1 MSASLRCRH
10 HGDGQQYPWRCASMS
25 APSARPPFVSHAHLL
40 LLNLLAGARIL
51 GPDRD
56 PGGRVALIHLVA
68 RVIAVNLGFDVS
80 PTSGHRRR
88 SSASSLG
95 AGCQTWCKWLD
106 FRALYRGR
114 EIDRAGT
121 PKRGAGNP
129 SNSPVACRSSVATR
143 LINEPRGAIDPG
155 WQPGGGHAK
164 HIDRDLADEIV
175 RTKPM
180 AGDPQAGVRTGGAAQ
195 ISSPVKLWKPVIT

>member
-95 AGCQTWCKWLD
+95 GRLPNLVQVAGFSCALS
-106 FRALYRGR
+106 RARDRSGRDTKERRRKPLQFARGM
-114 EIDRAGT
+114 
-121 PKRGAGNP
+121 
-129 SNSPVACRSSVATR
+129 S
-143 LINEPRGAIDPG
+143 
-155 WQPGGGHAK
+155 
-164 HIDRDLADEIV
+164 IV
-175 RTKPM
+175 RCDAANQRASRSDRSWM
-180 AGDPQAGVRTGGAAQ
+180 AARRRTCETYR
-195 ISSPVKLWKPVIT
+195 S

>member
-1 MSASLRCRH
+1 
-10 HGDGQQYPWRCASMS
+10 
-25 APSARPPFVSHAHLL
+25 
-40 LLNLLAGARIL
+40 
-51 GPDRD
+51 
-56 PGGRVALIHLVA
+56 VALIHLVA
-68 RVIAVNLGFDVS
+68 RVIAVNLALMCHQPPVTGADPV
-80 PTSGHRRR
+80 RRR
-88 SSASSLG
+88 SG